1 MKNKSGFTLIEL
13 LAVIVV
19 LAIIMV
25 IATISI
31 NRTIQKARED
41 SNDVNL
47 EMIEDAVL
55 LCMSQENDENKCDTV
70 SSLNTNGYLDDFED
84 PFTNEEDP
92 QKLDKKYM
100 IEMQED
106 GKSTVYYIGNAGK
119 HFCLNG
125 DSDCFYTI
133 GYSSKT
139 LLALTEYNLNRSSRQ
154 AASSFIATKFSSSLY
169 WQDSS
174 ASNGMNKNY
183 GDPPAYIYDSNS
195 DIYNYVQQYKAHLEN
210 DLGKDIID
218 ARLVKYEE
226 LLALGCTPVKEGTN
240 GSAAADKGSCKDY
253 PFLTGRG
260 QYGGFWTG
268 TLSDYLYNGEYYYV
282 YVVGSNM
289 NLSTYPRGSTGASD
303 TSGGFGIRPLIE
315 IKRDGIEFR

>member
-92 QKLDKKYM
+92 QK
-100 IEMQED
+100 
-106 GKSTVYYIGNAGK
+106 
-119 HFCLNG
+119 
-125 DSDCFYTI
+125 
-133 GYSSKT
+133 
-139 LLALTEYNLNRSSRQ
+139 
-154 AASSFIATKFSSSLY
+154 
-169 WQDSS
+169 
-174 ASNGMNKNY
+174 
-183 GDPPAYIYDSNS
+183 
-195 DIYNYVQQYKAHLEN
+195 
-210 DLGKDIID
+210 
-218 ARLVKYEE
+218 
-226 LLALGCTPVKEGTN
+226 
-240 GSAAADKGSCKDY
+240 
-253 PFLTGRG
+253 
-260 QYGGFWTG
+260 
-268 TLSDYLYNGEYYYV
+268 
-282 YVVGSNM
+282 
-289 NLSTYPRGSTGASD
+289 
-303 TSGGFGIRPLIE
+303 
-315 IKRDGIEFR
+315 